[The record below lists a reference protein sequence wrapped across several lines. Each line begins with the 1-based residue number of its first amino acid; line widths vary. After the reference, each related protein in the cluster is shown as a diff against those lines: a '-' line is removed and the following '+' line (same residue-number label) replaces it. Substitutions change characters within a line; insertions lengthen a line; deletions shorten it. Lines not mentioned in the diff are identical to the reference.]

1 MQLVS
6 SINQVLITLLSFKPA
21 KILAQ
26 FQGRRRV
33 TGTEWILLYGSH
45 KLNKY
50 EKKEILRYAT
60 SYIKSTKR
68 LLGPLADPC

>member
-6 SINQVLITLLSFKPA
+6 SINQVPITLLSFKPA

-26 FQGRRRV
+26 FQGPRCV